1 MTAIQFHFV
10 SSNLKQK
17 KKRKRVKLN
26 FFIIKKK
33 RKSGKFDLPNPNERV
48 EIRSERSVEKKY
60 KCVMRTRGRS
70 CSFLTWDLL
79 EGGESKYRVQ
89 SVLNLKG
96 GEEE

>member
-1 MTAIQFHFV
+1 M
-10 SSNLKQK
+10 
-17 KKRKRVKLN
+17 KLN

-33 RKSGKFDLPNPNERV
+33 RKSGKFDLPNPKRV
-48 EIRSERSVEKKY
+48 EIRSERSVEKKIY
-60 KCVMRTRGRS
+60 KCVMRTRGHS
-70 CSFLTWDLL
+70 SSFLTWDLL